1 MLDNDYLVLGDKKFT
16 SRYILGSGKYSE
28 ELIDA
33 AVNSAK
39 AEMITVAIRYSD
51 KASGILKHIPQGVT
65 ILPNTSGC
73 VTVEEAVHTAHIAR
87 EMGCGDFIKVE
98 IIPER
103 KYLLPDNVATLRA
116 TEILANEG
124 FTVMPYM
131 FPDLHIAQAMR
142 DAGAAAIMPLGSLIG
157 SNQGLD
163 TKKFIQLIIDEID
176 LPVIV
181 DAGIGVPSQAAEA
194 MEMGAAAVMANTGVA
209 TAKDIVLMAKAF
221 KLGVEAGRAAYL
233 AGPGRVLSHGGA
245 PSSPKRDDEV
255 K

>member
-1 MLDNDYLVLGDKKFT
+1 MENEDYLELGGKKFT

-33 AVNSAK
+33 AVSSAK
-39 AEMITVAIRYSD
+39 AEMITVAIRYSE
-51 KASGILKHIPQGVT
+51 KAAGILKHIPEGVT

-73 VTVEEAVHTAHIAR
+73 VTVEEAVNTAHIAR
-87 EMGCGDFIKVE
+87 EMGCGNFIKLE
-98 IIPER
+98 IIPDR
-103 KYLLPDNVATLRA
+103 KYLLPNNEATLQA
-116 TEILANEG
+116 TKILADEG
-124 FTVMPYM
+124 FTVLPYM
-131 FPDLHIAQAMR
+131 YPDLYFAKAMR

-157 SNQGLD
+157 SNKGLE

-209 TAKDIVLMAKAF
+209 TANDIVLMAKAF
-221 KLGVEAGRAAYL
+221 KLGIEAGRAAYL
-233 AGPGRVLSHGGA
+233 AGPGRVLEKGA
-245 PSSPKRDDEV
+245 TPSSPKRDDES